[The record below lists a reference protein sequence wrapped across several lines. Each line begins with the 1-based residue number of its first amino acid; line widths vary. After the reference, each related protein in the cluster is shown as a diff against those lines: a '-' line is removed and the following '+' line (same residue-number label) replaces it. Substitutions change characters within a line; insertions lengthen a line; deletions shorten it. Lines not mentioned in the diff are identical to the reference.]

1 MTIDEIIDEI
11 VRVEGGY
18 VDNPDDKGGPTKY
31 GITEHVAR
39 EWGYEGDM
47 RDLPEAAA
55 RDIYRQLYVVQ
66 PNFHKVAEINPEI
79 GTELVDTGVNMGQA
93 VAATLLQRALN
104 ALNSKGL
111 HYPDV
116 AVDGQLGLRSLAALR
131 AFLKRRGSEGATVL
145 LVTLNCLQGARY
157 VEITEARERNETFLY
172 GWIANRVK
180 L

>member
-1 MTIDEIIDEI
+1 MTIDEIIDDI
-11 VRVEGGY
+11 VKVEGGY

-39 EWGYEGDM
+39 EWGYTGDM
-47 RDLPEAAA
+47 RDLPEATA
-55 RDIYRQLYVVQ
+55 RDIYRHLYVVQ

-79 GTELVDTGVNMGQA
+79 GAELVDTGVNMGQA

-116 AVDGQLGLRSLAALR
+116 TVDGQLGLRSLAALR